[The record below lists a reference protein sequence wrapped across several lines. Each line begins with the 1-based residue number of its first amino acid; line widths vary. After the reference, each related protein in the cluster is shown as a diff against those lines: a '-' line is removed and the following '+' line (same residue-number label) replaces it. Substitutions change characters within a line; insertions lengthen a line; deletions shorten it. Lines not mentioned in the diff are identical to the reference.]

1 MLGLASV
8 PSTAELL
15 PLYCSWTATA
25 SLVVAGNGVKA
36 GQRPCASAAA
46 AIPCDHSAMALG

>member
-1 MLGLASV
+1 V

-15 PLYCSWTATA
+15 PPCTDSWVTTA
-25 SLVVAGNGVKA
+25 SLVVAGNSVKA